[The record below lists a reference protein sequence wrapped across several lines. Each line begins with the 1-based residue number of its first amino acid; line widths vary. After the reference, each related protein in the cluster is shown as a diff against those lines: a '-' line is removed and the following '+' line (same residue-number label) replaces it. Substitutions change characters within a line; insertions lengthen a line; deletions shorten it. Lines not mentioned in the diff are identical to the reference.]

1 MTDHPEYFADRPESH
16 SWFSDSPDIDAFSGV
31 LSAIGL
37 RGETVMRC
45 SSEPPFD
52 IAFRSSDRVL
62 HIAETPGLRVHIDG
76 DLEYILGAGDM
87 VLLARGTAHRLATGE
102 PSRVRS
108 LSAEDGHVSVR
119 DTSTATRWVSGRFT
133 AEKTAAD
140 PLLSVLPPA
149 IVVRTDQPGHEWLSL
164 SLQLVLAEVVT
175 PSPGSWVMLS
185 RILDL
190 LFIHA
195 LREWSTSDRAEP
207 GWLTAAMDPRLA
219 PVLTAIHNNLEHPWS
234 IAELAKH
241 AQQSRSAFTQRF
253 TALLGQPPAG
263 YITER
268 RLDRASHLLRFSTDA
283 VSQVGRAV
291 GYTSDAAF
299 SRAFQRRFG
308 EPPLRWRMRHRP
320 S

>member
-1 MTDHPEYFADRPESH
+1 MTKNPRYFADHPESL
-16 SWFSDSPDIDAFSGV
+16 SGFSGSPDIDAFSGI
-31 LSAIGL
+31 LSAIRL
-37 RGETVMRC
+37 RGDAVRRC
-45 SSEPPFD
+45 SSESPFD
-52 IAFRSSDRVL
+52 IAVPESDRVL

-76 DLEYILGAGDM
+76 ELVCALDAGDM
-87 VLLARGTAHRLATGE
+87 VLLARGTAHRLSGGE
-102 PSRVRS
+102 PPG
-108 LSAEDGHVSVR
+108 EDEPLG
-119 DTSTATRWVSGRFT
+119 AIAWISGRFT
-133 AEKTAAD
+133 AERAAAD

-149 IVVRTDQPGHEWLSL
+149 IVVRAARAGHEWLPL
-164 SLQLVLAEVVT
+164 SLQLILTEVVT
-175 PSPGSWVMLS
+175 PSPGSWVMIS

-195 LREWSTSDRAEP
+195 LREWSTSDRNEP

-219 PVLTAIHNNLEHPWS
+219 PVLTAIHNDLAHPWS

-241 AQQSRSAFTQRF
+241 ARQSRSAFTQRF
-253 TALLGQPPAG
+253 TELLGQPPAG

-268 RLDRASHLLRFSTDA
+268 RLDRAAQLLRSSTDA
-283 VSQVGRAV
+283 VSQIGRSV

-308 EPPLRWRMRHRP
+308 EPPLRWRIHHRP

>member
-1 MTDHPEYFADRPESH
+1 
-16 SWFSDSPDIDAFSGV
+16 
-31 LSAIGL
+31 
-37 RGETVMRC
+37 
-45 SSEPPFD
+45 
-52 IAFRSSDRVL
+52 
-62 HIAETPGLRVHIDG
+62 
-76 DLEYILGAGDM
+76 
-87 VLLARGTAHRLATGE
+87 
-102 PSRVRS
+102 
-108 LSAEDGHVSVR
+108 
-119 DTSTATRWVSGRFT
+119 
-133 AEKTAAD
+133 
-140 PLLSVLPPA
+140 
-149 IVVRTDQPGHEWLSL
+149 
-164 SLQLVLAEVVT
+164 
-175 PSPGSWVMLS
+175 MLS

-207 GWLTAAMDPRLA
+207 GWLTASMDPRLA

-268 RLDRASHLLRFSTDA
+268 RLDRAAHLLRFSTEA

-320 S
+320 Q

>member
-1 MTDHPEYFADRPESH
+1 MTRSPDYFADHPESL
-16 SWFSDSPDIDAFSGV
+16 SWSSGPPDIDAFSGI
-31 LSAIGL
+31 LSAIRL
-37 RGETVMRC
+37 RGESAARC
-45 SSEPPFD
+45 SATPPFD
-52 IAFRSSDRVL
+52 IPVPASERVL

-76 DLEYILGAGDM
+76 DPVRTLAAGDM
-87 VLLARGTAHRLATGE
+87 VLLARGTAHRVCAGE
-102 PSRVRS
+102 QSRKP
-108 LSAEDGHVSVR
+108 E
-119 DTSTATRWVSGRFT
+119 TARWVSGRFT
-133 AEKTAAD
+133 AERTAAD

-149 IVVRTDQPGHEWLSL
+149 IVIHAARLGHEWLPL
-164 SLQLVLAEVVT
+164 SLQLILAEIVT
-175 PSPGSWVMLS
+175 PSPGSWVMIS

-195 LREWSTSDRAEP
+195 LREWSSSNDTEP

-234 IAELAKH
+234 INELAQH
-241 AQQSRSAFTQRF
+241 ARQSRSAFAQRF
-253 TALLGQPPAG
+253 TELLGQPPAG
-263 YITER
+263 YIAER
-268 RLDRASHLLRFSTDA
+268 RLDRAAHLLRSSNDA

-308 EPPLRWRMRHRP
+308 EPPLRWRALQRP